1 MTQTKLERLQIIFD
15 RDHGTSCEGWYVRM
29 REQSTAARQG
39 QEIDEPVDVA
49 IPEDPTS
56 ERQQATL
63 RGEARRVARA
73 NGYHVPS
80 SLAVEIL

>member
-39 QEIDEPVDVA
+39 QEIDDPVDLD
-49 IPEDPTS
+49 IPANPAS
-56 ERQQATL
+56 ARQQATL
-63 RGEARRVARA
+63 RGIARQVARA
-73 NGYHVPS
+73 NGYRVPS
-80 SLAVEIL
+80 GLTVEIL